1 MTHTFYT
8 STGKNKHVFIHITC
22 KNKVLMPSG
31 SRQLWLKT
39 GPKGKQKLSL
49 TPRLDFFPGP
59 EHGKEAFPTIF
70 LGFLG
75 CTITPQTTR
84 TSKKNFG
91 ETPKFLKNDTRKS
104 PFFAKRTSKTRFG
117 TSFSRFVLRWYF

>member
-1 MTHTFYT
+1 MVENW
-8 STGKNKHVFIHITC
+8 SQGQK
-22 KNKVLMPSG
+22 
-31 SRQLWLKT
+31 
-39 GPKGKQKLSL
+39 KLSL
-49 TPRLDFFPGP
+49 TPRLEFFPGP

-84 TSKKNFG
+84 TSKKFFG
-91 ETPKFLKNDTRKS
+91 EAPKFLKNDTRKS